1 MTNNFEQ
8 IKSLLD
14 FPNEDT
20 FYFIQLIKRRKENP
34 DMPKSEIVLNAHYIT
49 SIEMLER
56 LEPEIIEFCK
66 TFNARA
72 YINLNKRSFEKV
84 GLETLRKITEYIIQK
99 DYKAIRKAYNSTC
112 GSYSSDPDKKW
123 ILDIDEIPDRLSD
136 WMMTLSADLYET
148 QPVDVQKVKAVIPTK
163 NGFHVI
169 TSPFNVQE
177 FEKYYKGI
185 DIHKNNPT
193 ILFAP

>member
-8 IKSLLD
+8 IKALLD
-14 FPNEDT
+14 FPNDDT

-66 TFNARA
+66 RFNARA
-72 YINLNKRSFEKV
+72 YLNLNKRSFEKV

-99 DYKAIRKAYNSTC
+99 DYKAIRKAYNSCC

-123 ILDIDEIPDRLSD
+123 VIDVDEHPDRVSD
-136 WMMTLSADLYET
+136 WLMTLSADLYET
-148 QPVDVQKVKAVIPTK
+148 QPVDVHKVKAVIPTK

-169 TSPFNVQE
+169 TSPFNVKE
-177 FEKYYKGI
+177 FEKYYKGL

-193 ILFAP
+193 LLFAS